1 LAERGARLFPPR
13 NLLFTL
19 EFKNYLAEESFG
31 PLSRESSNMAE
42 SKGSAA
48 QPRFRDVV
56 ATLRPQVTFWWGS
69 GLGVIASA
77 IAVAAL
83 LAFGIFTINTAG
95 LVSLDSDKVA
105 LRIQTELEDAGINT
119 VVDCPD
125 ELVAPVGFLFV
136 CMAQTPDGAVA
147 QVETTIVNVLGD
159 VIWDLRSDLPVN
171 G

>member
-1 LAERGARLFPPR
+1 
-13 NLLFTL
+13 
-19 EFKNYLAEESFG
+19 
-31 PLSRESSNMAE
+31 MAD
-42 SKGSAA
+42 SKDSAA

-77 IAVAAL
+77 IAVTAL

-105 LRIQTELEDAGINT
+105 LRIQTELEDAGIKT
-119 VVDCPD
+119 AVDCPD

-147 QVETTIVNVLGD
+147 QVEATIVNVLGD